1 MSVITKQEQII
12 VSHAMTQYGGEFV
25 HALGLA
31 LGHADEV
38 NAKKINKAFPLLW
51 ERYIELYCVAHLQS
65 AGHASEQDVS
75 DAQLE
80 AEVAATSR

>member
-1 MSVITKQEQII
+1 MIVTKQEQIL

-38 NAKKINKAFPLLW
+38 NAEKIKKAFPLLW
-51 ERYIELYCVAHLQS
+51 ERYIDLYCTAHLKS
-65 AGHASEQDVS
+65 AGHASAQDVS

-80 AEVAATSR
+80 AEYAATSH